1 MAHGVCYICTL
12 GKIEEEKGNI
22 KFLIE
27 HNMEESRA
35 LLQSII
41 DNFKSMIGTGLTHMN
56 TTHKS
61 PHTQYSYTCLIMI
74 ELLCINASCFYSK
87 VNDFGW

>member
-1 MAHGVCYICTL
+1 
-12 GKIEEEKGNI
+12 
-22 KFLIE
+22 
-27 HNMEESRA
+27 MEESRA

-41 DNFKSMIGTGLTHMN
+41 GDFKSMISTGLTHMN

-74 ELLCINASCFYSK
+74 ELLCIIASCFSRIIF
-87 VNDFGW
+87 DFGW